1 MEWSWEVAFDVLP
14 QLASGLIVTV
24 EATFVGA
31 FIAYLLGLVIAVLR
45 MSRSKIVRVT
55 VYWNAEFIRRTP
67 LLSDGPRRHPLLWA
81 ARPFKERTRAQVSTR
96 EGAQHG
102 RTVLNAT
109 TAALR
114 AEARARVGISS
125 PNPCRRR
132 RHRHRG

>member
-67 LLSDGPRRHPLLWA
+67 LLVQLYFL
-81 ARPFKERTRAQVSTR
+81 F
-96 EGAQHG
+96 
-102 RTVLNAT
+102 
-109 TAALR
+109 
-114 AEARARVGISS
+114 
-125 PNPCRRR
+125 
-132 RHRHRG
+132 